1 MILITRSRAEHLRRA
16 APILATA
23 FAGLALAAPAA
34 AVDTTL
40 YAGSSVTASD
50 RYWSPSVYV
59 DVTGERR
66 QTGRFT
72 WRPVASLGW
81 VGARDERPSLDRD
94 VVVAAA
100 GVSLVDWWKRA
111 FFSFQFGYANRT
123 TEALSSHGQFI
134 SSLGW
139 QGDRY
144 ALMVR
149 HVSNGNVFGGRNLG
163 ETMFMVGVTF

>member
-1 MILITRSRAEHLRRA
+1 MVSITRFRAALPRRA
-16 APILATA
+16 VPLLAIA
-23 FAGLALAAPAA
+23 FAGLAADPAA

-50 RYWSPSVYV
+50 RYWSPAFYV
-59 DVTGERR
+59 DVAGERR

-81 VGARDERPSLDRD
+81 VGARDERPQLDRD

-139 QGDRY
+139 QGDRV

-149 HVSNGNVFGGRNLG
+149 HISNGNVFGGRNLG

>member
-1 MILITRSRAEHLRRA
+1 MVSITRSHAALPRRA
-16 APILATA
+16 APLLAIA
-23 FAGLALAAPAA
+23 LAGLAAADPAA
-34 AVDTTL
+34 ALDTTL
-40 YAGSSVTASD
+40 YVGSSVTASD
-50 RYWSPSVYV
+50 RYWSPAFYV
-59 DVTGERR
+59 EVAGDRR

-81 VGARDERPSLDRD
+81 VGARDERPQLDRD

-100 GVSLVDWWKRA
+100 GISLVDWWKRA
-111 FFSFQFGYANRT
+111 FFSFQFGYADRT

-139 QGDRY
+139 QGDRV

-149 HVSNGNVFGGRNLG
+149 HISNGNVFGGRNLG